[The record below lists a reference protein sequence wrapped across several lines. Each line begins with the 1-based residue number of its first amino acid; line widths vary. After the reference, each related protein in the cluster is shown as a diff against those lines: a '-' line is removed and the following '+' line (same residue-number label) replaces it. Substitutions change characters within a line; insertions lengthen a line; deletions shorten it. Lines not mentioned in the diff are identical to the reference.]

1 MNNSKQVLAQ
11 AGTFTE
17 PVLIVEDKAENQ
29 ALLKGICKKINVAC
43 DIASNGKEAL
53 ELVKDKSYAVYI
65 VDLMMP
71 VMDGRTFV
79 KELKKINSSA
89 VIIIQTALDT
99 PDTII
104 ELMKKGVY
112 DYIIKP
118 IDPEL
123 FQEVLLKSLEYKYL
137 KDLEHQQSLSAGEK
151 IKAQIDWLNYKEN
164 RRLSSKDT
172 AESKSIYNVKTSLAQ
187 GAGFGTL
194 ITLIDIM
201 KASAMETEEGKM
213 IVDKDVVDMM
223 ISNNEYCR
231 AQIDGLNF
239 ATRIMERD
247 FEFEDYSISR
257 FISDLPK
264 MTERVIPYLKEKNLK
279 ITYPEPTEDAK
290 LRFNK
295 KAISLVVE
303 EMVVNAY
310 KYSRKN
316 STINIFARFR
326 EGYFWFSVKN
336 SIDKEPYG
344 GVPPEYEKLVLEPFF
359 RIHPPDETVS
369 KVERIGFGLGL
380 AVADYVAKKHGGIFI
395 IRDVKDM
402 IKRDPE
408 PCVLAEFLL
417 PVFG

>member
-1 MNNSKQVLAQ
+1 MNNPKQVLAL
-11 AGTFTE
+11 AGTFSE
-17 PVLIVEDKAENQ
+17 PILIVEDKVENQ
-29 ALLKGICKKINVAC
+29 VLLQGICKKLNVQC
-43 DIASNGKEAL
+43 DVASNGKEAL
-53 ELVKDKSYAVYI
+53 ALLETKSYAVFI

-71 VMDGRTFV
+71 IMDGRTFV

-123 FQEVLLKSLEYKYL
+123 FQEVLLKALEYKYL
-137 KDLEHQQSLSAGEK
+137 KDQEHQQSLNAGEK

-164 RRLSSKDT
+164 RRLTSRDT
-172 AESKSIYNVKTSLAQ
+172 AESKSVYNVKTSLAQ

-201 KASAMETEEGKM
+201 KASSAELEDGKVS
-213 IVDKDVVDMM
+213 VDRDVLDMM
-223 ISNNEYCR
+223 ITNNDYCR

-247 FEFEDYSISR
+247 FEFENFNIST
-257 FISDLPK
+257 FISEIPK
-264 MTERVIPYLKEKNLK
+264 MTKRVIPFLKEKNLK
-279 ITYPEPTEDAK
+279 ITFPEQTDDAK
-290 LRFNK
+290 LRYNK

-303 EMVVNAY
+303 EMLVNAY
-310 KYSRKN
+310 KYSKKN
-316 STINIFARFR
+316 TIINIFARYR

-336 SIDKEPYG
+336 SIDGDSYG

-380 AVADYVAKKHGGIFI
+380 AVADYVAKKHGGIYI

-402 IKRDPE
+402 LKKDPE
-408 PCVLAEFLL
+408 PCVLAELLL